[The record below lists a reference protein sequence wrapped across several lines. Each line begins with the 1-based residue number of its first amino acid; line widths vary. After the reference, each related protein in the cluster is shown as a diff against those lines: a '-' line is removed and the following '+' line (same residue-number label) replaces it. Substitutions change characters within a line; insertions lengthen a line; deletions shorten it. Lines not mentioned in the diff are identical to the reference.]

1 MMKRALMP
9 RFSACCTNFLVISRS
24 LLTYLRMSLNNSVER
39 SYTSTHSWRNC
50 TWPGFAL
57 STISSKEHDAR
68 VGIWTRAQPVLP
80 EGWQVVYVPFG

>member
-24 LLTYLRMSLNNSVER
+24 LLTYLGISSDNGMKRIHRN
-39 SYTSTHSWRNC
+39 THSWRNC

-68 VGIWTRAQPVLP
+68 VGIWACT
-80 EGWQVVYVPFG
+80 